1 MEERQRGNRFK
12 ERTIERK
19 RERKKSG
26 HVEWIARKEKEKVR
40 DRERI
45 NERK

>member
-1 MEERQRGNRFK
+1 MEERQRGNINK

-19 RERKKSG
+19 RDRKKSG

-40 DRERI
+40 DRARM
-45 NERK
+45 NEKK